1 MWLWSVASV
10 QPISALG
17 LQPPR
22 PAAGV
27 PTSPGFSGPGQVLLG
42 LSAHVRDKDG
52 PKDCTVLPVPSL
64 IFN

>member
-1 MWLWSVASV
+1 
-10 QPISALG
+10 
-17 LQPPR
+17 
-22 PAAGV
+22 V